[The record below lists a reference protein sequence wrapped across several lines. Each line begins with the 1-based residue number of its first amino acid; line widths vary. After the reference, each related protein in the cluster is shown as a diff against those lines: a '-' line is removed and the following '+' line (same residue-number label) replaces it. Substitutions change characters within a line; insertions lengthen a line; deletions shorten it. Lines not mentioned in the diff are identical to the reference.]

1 MAWENLPMRDRAT
14 IIRLGVQS
22 GLRDMSSI
30 RETYNKFAEGGE
42 LDSTLNRGDTA
53 HMQSEKEAEW
63 FTKNYTRYY
72 PTFNRQ
78 SLGDNLSNKYPWGG
92 AMPEQVPIEAQAGL
106 YGGQRGQQIYGDY
119 IQNGPRGAALV
130 SKDTA
135 KRIYAGMSALGYGLQ
150 FLGPIGRGLG
160 LALQIPDTISDIDEL
175 SKEQSGSN
183 VASTASD
190 LLKNTET
197 VKEVW
202 PEPIGKNKNIQL
214 AKRPK
219 LVRKFRPWGF
229 IDAIHDGIYSIT
241 GKDIYDIF
249 NSSERVTNKNQNN
262 KERKKK

>member
-1 MAWENLPMRDRAT
+1 MQKGGGILP
-14 IIRLGVQS
+14 
-22 GLRDMSSI
+22 
-30 RETYNKFAEGGE
+30 
-42 LDSTLNRGDTA
+42 
-53 HMQSEKEAEW
+53 
-63 FTKNYTRYY
+63 
-72 PTFNRQ
+72 
-78 SLGDNLSNKYPWGG
+78 
-92 AMPEQVPIEAQAGL
+92 AMPELVPIEAQAGL
-106 YGGQRGQQIYGDY
+106 YGGQKGQYIYRDY
-119 IQNGPRGAALV
+119 IQNGPKGTALV

-150 FLGPIGRGLG
+150 FLGPIGKGIG
-160 LALQIPDTISDIDEL
+160 LALQIPDIISDIDEL

-183 VASTASD
+183 VASTVSD
-190 LLKNTET
+190 FLKNTKI

-219 LVRKFRPWGF
+219 LVRKLRPWGL

-241 GKDIYDIF
+241 GKDVYDIF